1 MIALLLLLSFTATG
15 CTAWRNFST
24 YFNTLYLAQQ
34 HLDIYEDQIGN
45 PPAAPT
51 AAVAVTQRRWLDEE
65 YESRAIAA
73 RNGQQ
78 IKISPSFV
86 RSITGTAPKVSGN
99 TTHLD
104 SAIILGSIVLS
115 KKGVKYVEDA
125 LFIIG
130 KAQYYKNDYTGSK
143 RKFMELLS
151 QFPNTE
157 YAAEAHTFLAR
168 AMIATG
174 KLDTASAALNSALD
188 LAQRSGD
195 KEAIAAAQRA
205 QAEYLY
211 GRSSDSLDAI
221 RASLLRAE
229 ENLDGHEAA
238 QMAFESG
245 AIAYLNGQWL
255 EAEAAFKRAAD
266 KSEEDYFTG
275 EAKIAH
281 AMALRRMGR
290 FAEAKSELAL
300 VGEKNVFVLS
310 RPAAKFEYALTE
322 EMEARQATG
331 TDINTQQF
339 RGEKL
344 PRIVDAYRIV
354 DTSFKAESQ
363 AVLARSKFRQAELYR
378 GLAQYDSASKFASS
392 LIGTKDFSTPTY
404 NDYVSE
410 KMRSLSRFSYWKT
423 EILTADTTLERLR
436 KLRSGANE
444 SRVDAQIRAE
454 AVSEVLGVNT
464 RPDVSPSIGKEDSM
478 RIETKIAELRAARGL
493 SAAKFVIRDTSRF
506 LDSVNLRRASAHYE
520 LGRSYEN
527 FDEVSTARQFYFDA
541 LAHHFIIQD
550 TAKEAFKAQV
560 YYAWLQLEHK
570 EKHFATRDSIL
581 NLLTTRYGQ
590 TIYAEQAQSFF
601 GAQADPNS
609 AAELAYREAY
619 QKLKSSGVDAA
630 KGSLLY
636 VRSSYKNEDVAP
648 RSLYA
653 IGVSYEDQSRYD
665 SALVYYKEVLTSY
678 PYSVYAESL
687 RPRMADVAVAK
698 PRRSS
703 ARRVEAPAKSAEE
716 LQMEELER
724 AREEQQRLLEEQE
737 KNTPRP
743 FGGDG
748 QPTLQPSEGGQTLPP
763 PSQPGEVA
771 PTPGPSQ
778 PLIQP
783 GGKK

>member
-1 MIALLLLLSFTATG
+1 MFALLLLLSLTTTG

-34 HLDIYEDQIGN
+34 HLDIYEDQISN

-51 AAVAVTQRRWLDEE
+51 PAVAVTQRRWLDEE

-78 IKISPSFV
+78 IKIAPSFV
-86 RSITGTAPKVSGN
+86 RTVTGTAPKVSGN

-104 SAIILGSIVLS
+104 SAIILGSIVLT
-115 KKGVKYVEDA
+115 KKTKYVEDA

-130 KAQYYKNDYTGSK
+130 KAQYYKNDYAGSK

-151 QFPNTE
+151 QYPNTE
-157 YAAEAHTFLAR
+157 YAAEAQTFLAR

-174 KLDTASAALNSALD
+174 KLDTASAALSSALE

-211 GRSSDSLDAI
+211 GKNSDSLDAI
-221 RASLLRAE
+221 RASLMRAE

-238 QMAFESG
+238 QMAYESG
-245 AIAYLNGQWL
+245 AIAYLNGQWS
-255 EAEAAFKRAAD
+255 EAESAFRRAAD

-281 AMALRRMGR
+281 AMALRRLGR
-290 FAEAKSELAL
+290 FAEAKAELSI

-322 EMEARQATG
+322 EMEARSAAG
-331 TDINTQQF
+331 PDINTPQF
-339 RGEKL
+339 RSESL
-344 PRIVDAYRIV
+344 PKIIDAYRVV

-363 AVLARSKFRQAELYR
+363 AVIARSKFRQAELYR
-378 GLAQYDSASKFASS
+378 ALAQYDSASKYASS
-392 LIGTKDFSTPTY
+392 LIGTKDFSTQTY
-404 NDYVSE
+404 NDHVSE

-423 EILTADTTLERLR
+423 EILSADTTLDRLR
-436 KLRSGANE
+436 KIRSGETE
-444 SRVDAQIRAE
+444 SRIDAQIRAE
-454 AVSEVLGVNT
+454 AIREVLGANQ
-464 RPDVSPSIGKEDSM
+464 RPDVSQNISREDSM
-478 RIETKIAELRAARGL
+478 RIETKISELRIARGL
-493 SAAKFVIRDTSRF
+493 SATKLVIRDTSKF
-506 LDSVNLRRASAHYE
+506 LDSVNLRRGTAFYE

-527 FDEVSTARQFYFDA
+527 FDEVATAREHYLEA
-541 LAHHFIIQD
+541 LSHHFIVQD
-550 TAKEAFKAQV
+550 TAKEAFRAQV
-560 YYAWLQLEHK
+560 LYAWLQLEHR
-570 EKHFATRDSIL
+570 EKNIAVRDSLL

-601 GAQADPNS
+601 GAQADVNS
-609 AAELAYREAY
+609 PAELAYREAY
-619 QKLKSSGVDAA
+619 RQLKTSGIDAA
-630 KGSLLY
+630 KHALIN
-636 VRSSYKNEDVAP
+636 VRASYKNEDVAP

-653 IGVSYEDQSRYD
+653 IGVSYEDLTRYD
-665 SALVYYKEVLTSY
+665 SALVYYKEILASY
-678 PYSVYAESL
+678 PYSVYAEAL

-703 ARRVEAPAKSAEE
+703 ARRVESPAKSAEE
-716 LQMEELER
+716 MQMQEIER
-724 AREEQQRLLEEQE
+724 ARQEQQRQLEEQE
-737 KNTPRP
+737 KNIPRP

-748 QPTLQPSEGGQTLPP
+748 QPNVQPSDGPTLPP
-763 PSQPGEVA
+763 PGQPTQTPA
-771 PTPGPSQ
+771 PSDPIVRPPG
-778 PLIQP
+778 
-783 GGKK
+783 K